1 MSSKDRTHPFGRLLT
16 AMVTPFTVAGELDL
30 HAARELATYLVDE
43 QRNDGLVINGTTGE
57 APTTSD
63 GEKAE
68 LLAAVVD
75 AVGDRASIV
84 AGVGT
89 FDTVHSIHLAEQAAK
104 AGADGLLVVTP
115 YYSRPPQ
122 AGMLQHFRAVADAS
136 ALPVM
141 VYDIPIRTGVQLQ
154 TETLIELAG
163 HEQIVAVKDARGELA
178 ASAQVL
184 AETELAYYAGDDA
197 MLLPL
202 LAVGGSGVIGTST
215 HFSGAA
221 TKQVLEAYERGDT
234 AEALRLYQRLLPIY
248 TGIFRTQ
255 GVILVKAGLAL
266 LGRPVGPVRLP
277 MVEAT
282 EHELSHLR
290 QDLADAGLAGDR
302 LL

>member
-1 MSSKDRTHPFGRLLT
+1 MPRKDPHPFGRLLT

-30 HAARELATYLVDE
+30 QAARELAIYLVDE

-63 GEKAE
+63 GEKAD
-68 LLAAVVD
+68 LVAAVAE
-75 AVGDRASIV
+75 AVGDRATIV

-89 FDTVHSIHLAEQAAK
+89 FDTVHSIQLAEQAAK

-122 AGMLQHFRAVADAS
+122 AGILRHFRAIADAS

-141 VYDIPIRTGVQLQ
+141 VYDIPARTGVQLQ
-154 TETLIELAG
+154 TQTLIELAG
-163 HEQIVAVKDARGELA
+163 HEQIVAVKDARGDVA
-178 ASAQVL
+178 ASARVL

-202 LAVGGSGVIGTST
+202 LAVGGTGVIGTST
-215 HFSGAA
+215 HFSGAV
-221 TKQVLEAYERGDT
+221 TKQVIEAYERGDR
-234 AEALRLYQRLLPIY
+234 AEALRLYRQVLPIY

-290 QDLADAGLAGDR
+290 QDLTAAGLAGQG
-302 LL
+302 LV

>member
-1 MSSKDRTHPFGRLLT
+1 MLSKDRTRPFGRLLT

-30 HAARELATYLVDE
+30 DAARRLAGYLVDD
-43 QRNDGLVINGTTGE
+43 QHNDGLVINGTTGE

-68 LLAAVVD
+68 LVAAVVD
-75 AVGDRASIV
+75 AVGDRATV
-84 AGVGT
+84 LAGVGT
-89 FDTVHSIHLAEQAAK
+89 FDTVHSIQLAEQAAK

-122 AGMLQHFRAVADAS
+122 AGLLRHFRAVADAS
-136 ALPVM
+136 SLPVM
-141 VYDIPIRTGVQLQ
+141 VYDIPGRTGVQLH
-154 TETLIELAG
+154 TETMIELAG
-163 HEQIVAVKDARGELA
+163 HEQIVAVKDARGEVV
-178 ASAQVL
+178 ASARVL

-197 MLLPL
+197 MVLPL
-202 LAVGGSGVIGTST
+202 LAVGAVGLVGTST

-221 TKQVLEAYERGDT
+221 TLQLIEAHERGDA
-234 AEALRLYQRLLPIY
+234 AEALRLYRQLLPIY

-266 LGRPVGPVRLP
+266 QGRPVGPVRLP

-290 QDLADAGLAGDR
+290 QDLADAGLADPQ
-302 LL
+302 L